1 LFKANW
7 GLTKIE
13 RRKGMSVKTKIFLG
27 LDCPFSRRKDTFK
40 EKKTDRGH
48 PARDDQC
55 IILITGNNTLRI
67 GKLNPCQ
74 RPIELLD
81 LNEGQ
86 VQRNVIGQQ
95 LTPVTLRQGSF

>member
-1 LFKANW
+1 MAL
-7 GLTKIE
+7 E
-13 RRKGMSVKTKIFLG
+13 
-27 LDCPFSRRKDTFK
+27 CPFSRRKDAFK
-40 EKKTDRGH
+40 EKKAARGR

-55 IILITGNNTLRI
+55 INLITDSNTFRI
-67 GKLNPCQ
+67 GKLNPGH

-95 LTPVTLRQGSF
+95 LTPVTLRQVLFVIPGDPALKINVDNKANFRYPND